1 MNVPSFM
8 VRVDSQKHIDFALN
22 SPFGGGRPGRCKRR
36 NVKARRRRCPPLRT
50 PLPEAGTWIES
61 FLPAVH
67 LRCFCS
73 LFHCHVFD
81 LAHPRCGAEREQEGG
96 GRRRRC
102 GGRRVG
108 DTPSCR
114 SGERDRGSPFVV
126 VLRCRSSRYHSKKY
140 DYDPA
145 AVFRHST
152 ARALGRVRTSCC
164 MCSFSSTVC
173 NMSHCRQLIAS

>member
-36 NVKARRRRCPPLRT
+36 NVKARRPCCPPLRT

-164 MCSFSSTVC
+164 MCSFPPPCAICPIADSS
-173 NMSHCRQLIAS
+173 